1 MNAQLP
7 QIQMF
12 QQEEEAVETHL
23 RDYYAAFKRG
33 WWIILI
39 TFAIVV
45 SLTVAYLSVKP
56 EKYTATALVRIS
68 TGSGAGGLAATLG
81 RLLPIGQSSSIST
94 EVEMIKL
101 RSVAE
106 AVIRKLD
113 IDKEEQNLGLDW
125 EEIVSNFQSELKAKQ
140 RSTSDLVEIVANG
153 ATPEAARNIANAV
166 AAEYIQL
173 SRTSRQRLW
182 EDLIEQMTIRLD
194 QVRIEL
200 EESRKRLHDHEAE
213 EGISTAFSPLL
224 TGVGIFTGGYG
235 TQYAVPEAPQAVA
248 QLKAGIMQMEVE
260 LETLKKS
267 FSDSD
272 PDVIKLERQLAA
284 SKRRLQ
290 QETENAVEKYNKQFG
305 LTRVA
310 AEVVFNQQLYS
321 SLVTKQEELKAQ
333 HIMQNKSSEM
343 IQAAA
348 KPLYPSKP
356 NKKLISMMGATMGL
370 FLGLGLAM
378 FREYMDKSMHEIAD
392 VTESIDMPVLG
403 AIPRLNKANIWSK
416 GDENPEKKVRIDYED
431 SPQNRRSKELYIESY
446 RMLQLELMA
455 AANGRTEHSDA
466 NTQNQDGFAL
476 LMTSSVSG
484 EDKSIVATN
493 LAISIAQTGKTVL
506 LVNADSH
513 SSVHCELLDL
523 NPRMGLMD
531 VLMGN
536 IELGDA
542 IKKTSLDNLHV
553 ITAGNGN
560 GQSDLPNL
568 LLSSQLAD
576 FIESSKEQ
584 FDVTIFD
591 SSPTMSTSGAA
602 AIGSKVDGV
611 ALVIKAG
618 KTQKDTVLQAKQR
631 IQNAGGN
638 ILGAVLNHATVEKKY
653 YR

>member
-1 MNAQLP
+1 MNAPLP
-7 QIQMF
+7 QIQVF
-12 QQEEEAVETHL
+12 QQEEEMVETHL
-23 RDYYAAFKRG
+23 RDYYVALKRG
-33 WWIILI
+33 WWVVLI
-39 TFAIVV
+39 TFVIVV
-45 SLTVAYLSVKP
+45 SLTSAYLAVKS

-68 TGSGAGGLAATLG
+68 SGSGAGGLAATIG
-81 RLLPIGQSSSIST
+81 RFLPVGPSSSIST

-106 AVIRKLD
+106 TVIRKLA
-113 IDKEEQNLGLDW
+113 IDKKRQNLGLDW
-125 EEIVSNFQSELKAKQ
+125 EQIVSDFQSEVRAKQ
-140 RSTSDLVEIVANG
+140 RSTSDLIEIVANG
-153 ATPEAARNIANAV
+153 SSAEEARDMANAV

-173 SRTSRQRLW
+173 SKTSRQKLW
-182 EDLIEQMTIRLD
+182 GDLIEQMKTRLD
-194 QVRIEL
+194 QVKLEL
-200 EESRKRLHDHEAE
+200 EESRERLHEHEAK
-213 EGISTAFSPLL
+213 EGISAAFSPLL
-224 TGVGIFTGGYG
+224 TGAGMSIGQYG
-235 TQYAVPEAPQAVA
+235 TQYAIPEVPQAVA

-260 LETLKKS
+260 LEARKKS

-272 PDVIKLERQLAA
+272 PDVVKLERQLAA
-284 SKRRLQ
+284 NKRRLQ

-343 IQAAA
+343 IQKAA

-356 NKKLISMMGATMGL
+356 NKKLIFKVGAAMGL
-370 FLGLGLAM
+370 FLGFGLAL

-392 VTESIDMPVLG
+392 VTESVDMPVLG
-403 AIPRLNKANIWSK
+403 AIPWPNKANIWSR
-416 GDENPEKKVRIDYED
+416 GDANPEKKVRIDYED
-431 SPQNRRSKELYIESY
+431 SPQNKRSQELYRESY

-455 AANGRTEHSDA
+455 VANEGTEHSA
-466 NTQNQDGFAL
+466 TNTQSQNGLTL
-476 LMTSSVSG
+476 LMTSSVFG

-493 LAISIAQTGKTVL
+493 LAISIAQTGKKVL

-523 NPRMGLMD
+523 NPQMGLMD

-536 IELGDA
+536 IGWDDA
-542 IKKTSLDNLHV
+542 IKKTFLDNLHV
-553 ITAGNGN
+553 VTAGGGN

-568 LLSSQLAD
+568 LLSSRLKD
-576 FIESSKEQ
+576 FIGSSKEQ

-591 SSPTMSTSGAA
+591 SPPTMSTSGSA

-618 KTQKDTVLQAKQR
+618 KTQKGAVLQAKQR

-638 ILGAVLNHATVEKKY
+638 VLGAVLNYATVDSKY